1 MEWKHLAEKPKF
13 IKFGCLFPIMGTKNH
28 PETTRSQHLTQQ
40 EKIINAKSNR
50 LKKYTIFSLVEI
62 DKKRHN
68 KQEPSCT
75 RNI

>member
-1 MEWKHLAEKPKF
+1 
-13 IKFGCLFPIMGTKNH
+13 MGTKNH